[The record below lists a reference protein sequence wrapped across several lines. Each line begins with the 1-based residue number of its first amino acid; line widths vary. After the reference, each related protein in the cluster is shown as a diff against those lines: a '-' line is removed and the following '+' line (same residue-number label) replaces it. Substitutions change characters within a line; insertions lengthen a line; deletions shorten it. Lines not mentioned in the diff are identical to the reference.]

1 MNLDS
6 ALQKHA
12 EWKTKFRT
20 AISNKEMLDDLTI
33 AKDNCCELGKWLY
46 GESEALYGMLESH
59 KNCKAKHKIFHME
72 AGKIAT
78 TINLKKY
85 TEAEAML
92 GANTPY
98 NKASNE
104 TGIAIVQLKKEVDT
118 NAAQLQQPKNEA
130 FFDWSDELSV
140 GNQFIDNDHKKLIK
154 MINNFHNAMQEGRGK
169 EVISKVL
176 NNLFIYTSEHF
187 KREEDE
193 MLRIKYALFEDH
205 RRKHQQLI
213 SQVENL
219 QTDLDNG
226 KIMLTTK
233 VSDFLKDWLYS
244 HILQTDKLLAA
255 AISKAKS

>member
-1 MNLDS
+1 
-6 ALQKHA
+6 
-12 EWKTKFRT
+12 
-20 AISNKEMLDDLTI
+20 
-33 AKDNCCELGKWLY
+33 
-46 GESEALYGMLESH
+46 
-59 KNCKAKHKIFHME
+59 
-72 AGKIAT
+72 
-78 TINLKKY
+78 
-85 TEAEAML
+85 ML
-92 GANTPY
+92 GTNTPY

-118 NAAQLQQPKNEA
+118 NAAQQPKSEA